1 MNQNFAEPYERSGG
15 IIRFKLDLSNCFT
28 KANSKGATGIDM
40 STLTWKTD
48 LAVLKSKVDGLDVDK
63 PMTDP
68 ADLSQL
74 SNVMDNEVFK
84 EIVHEKLVTR
94 TNSIDTKLPSA
105 CGLLNHTI
113 IQTSKLKK
121 ADYNTENTEIEHKA
135 LFS

>member
-1 MNQNFAEPYERSGG
+1 MSQNFAEPYERSGG
-15 IIRFKLDLSNCFT
+15 KIKSKLDLSNYFT
-28 KANSKGATGIDM
+28 KANSKGTTDIDM
-40 STLTWKTD
+40 STLTSKTD

-68 ADLSQL
+68 IDLNQL

-94 TNSIDTKLPSA
+94 ATSIDTKLPSA

-113 IQTSKLKK
+113 IQTSKVFRRRLRMLTKRYPVL
-121 ADYNTENTEIEHKA
+121 AYC
-135 LFS
+135 